1 MELLEILKA
10 HGIEVPKDKSAALTK
25 DVAENYKTAVEYEK
39 VSGELDKAN
48 KTIAAND
55 TAIKDLQGKLAEFKD
70 VDVTKLNER
79 IKTLE
84 TEKANIESDYKRQLE
99 DRDFDDIIKD
109 AITTAKG
116 KNAKA
121 IKALLN
127 IDELR
132 KSKNQ
137 KEDVTAALKGL
148 AEAEDS
154 KMLFGEPE
162 AQPTGGKKDVGGPVS
177 SGGAGQQTDTLTGA
191 LAAHYKN

>member
-1 MELLEILKA
+1 MEFLEILKA
-10 HGIEVPKDKSAALTK
+10 HGIEVPKDKSEALTK
-25 DVAENYKTAVEYEK
+25 DVAENYKTVAEYEK

-127 IDELR
+127 IDELK

-137 KEDVTAALKGL
+137 KDDVAAAIKGL
-148 AEAEDS
+148 TEAEDS
-154 KMLFGEPE
+154 KMLFGES
-162 AQPTGGKKDVGGPVS
+162 APTGTRKDVGGQVS
-177 SGGAGQQTDTLTGA
+177 GSGAGQQTDTLSGA
-191 LAAHYKN
+191 IAAHYKN

>member
-1 MELLEILKA
+1 MEFLEILKA
-10 HGIEVPKDKSAALTK
+10 HGIEVPKDKSEALTK
-25 DVAENYKTAVEYEK
+25 DVAENYKTVAEYEK

-127 IDELR
+127 IDELK

-137 KEDVTAALKGL
+137 KDDVAAAIKGL
-148 AEAEDS
+148 TEAEDS
-154 KMLFGEPE
+154 KMLFGES
-162 AQPTGGKKDVGGPVS
+162 APTGTRKDVGGQVS
-177 SGGAGQQTDTLTGA
+177 GSGARQQADTLSGA
-191 LAAHYKN
+191 IAAHYKN

>member
-10 HGIEVPKDKSAALTK
+10 HGIEVPKDKSEALIK
-25 DVAENYKTAVEYEK
+25 DVAENYKTAAEYEK

-55 TAIKDLQGKLAEFKD
+55 TAMKDLQGRLAEFKD

-84 TEKANIESDYKRQLE
+84 TEKQTIESDYKRQLE
-99 DRDFDDIIKD
+99 ERDFDDIVKD

-116 KNAKA
+116 RNVKA
-121 IKALLN
+121 IKALLD
-127 IDELR
+127 IDELK

-137 KEDVTAALKGL
+137 KDDVAAAIKGL
-148 AEAEDS
+148 TEAEDS
-154 KMLFGEPE
+154 KMLFGESV
-162 AQPTGGKKDVGGPVS
+162 PTGTRKDVGGQVS
-177 SGGAGQQTDTLTGA
+177 GSGAGQQADTLSGA
-191 LAAHYKN
+191 IAAHYKN

>member
-10 HGIEVPKDKSAALTK
+10 HGIEVPKDKSEALIK
-25 DVAENYKTAVEYEK
+25 DVAENYKTAAEYEK

-84 TEKANIESDYKRQLE
+84 TEKQTIESDYKRQLE
-99 DRDFDDIIKD
+99 ERDFDDIVKD
-109 AITTAKG
+109 AITIAKG
-116 KNAKA
+116 RNVKA
-121 IKALLN
+121 IKALLD
-127 IDELR
+127 IDELK

-137 KEDVTAALKGL
+137 KDDVAAAIKGL
-148 AEAEDS
+148 TEAEDS
-154 KMLFGEPE
+154 KMLFGES
-162 AQPTGGKKDVGGPVS
+162 APTGTRKDVGGQVS
-177 SGGAGQQTDTLTGA
+177 GSGAGQQTDTLTGA

>member
-1 MELLEILKA
+1 MDILEILKA
-10 HGIEVPKDKSAALTK
+10 NGIEVPKDKTEAVNKA
-25 DVAENYKTAVEYEK
+25 VGENYKTNADYEK
-39 VSGELDKAN
+39 VSVELDKAN

-55 TAIKDLQGKLAEFKD
+55 TALKDLEEKLAGFKD

-84 TEKANIESDYKRQLE
+84 TEKSTIEADYKKQLE
-99 DRDFDDIIKD
+99 DRDFNDLVKD

-116 KNAKA
+116 RNAKA

-127 IDELR
+127 MDELK

-137 KEDVTAALKGL
+137 KEDVAAALKGL

-162 AQPTGGKKDVGGPVS
+162 AQRTGGKQDVGGHVS
-177 SGGAGQQTDTLTGA
+177 GGGAGQQTDTLTSA
-191 LAAHYKN
+191 LVAHYKN

>member
-1 MELLEILKA
+1 MEFLEILKA
-10 HGIEVPKDKSAALTK
+10 HGIEVPKDKSEALAK
-25 DVAENYKTAVEYEK
+25 DVAENYKTTAEYEK

-48 KTIAAND
+48 KTIVAND

-84 TEKANIESDYKRQLE
+84 TEKANIESDYKKQLE
-99 DRDFDDIIKD
+99 DRDLDDIIKD
-109 AITTAKG
+109 AIATAKG

-121 IKALLN
+121 IKALLK

-162 AQPTGGKKDVGGPVS
+162 AQPTGGKKDVGGSVP
-177 SGGAGQQTDTLTGA
+177 SGGAEQQTDTLTGA
-191 LAAHYKN
+191 LVAHYKN

>member
-10 HGIEVPKDKSAALTK
+10 HGIEVPKDKSEALIK
-25 DVAENYKTAVEYEK
+25 DVAENYKTAAEYEK
-39 VSGELDKAN
+39 MSGELDKAN

-84 TEKANIESDYKRQLE
+84 TEKQTIESDYKRQLE
-99 DRDFDDIIKD
+99 ERDFDDIVKD
-109 AITTAKG
+109 AITIAKG
-116 KNAKA
+116 RNVKA
-121 IKALLN
+121 IKALLD
-127 IDELR
+127 IDELK

-137 KEDVTAALKGL
+137 KDDVAAAIKGL
-148 AEAEDS
+148 TEAEDS
-154 KMLFGEPE
+154 KMLFGES
-162 AQPTGGKKDVGGPVS
+162 APTGTRKDVGGQVS
-177 SGGAGQQTDTLTGA
+177 GSGAGQQTDTLTGA

>member
-10 HGIEVPKDKSAALTK
+10 HGIEVPKDKSEALIK
-25 DVAENYKTAVEYEK
+25 DVAENYKTAAEYEK
-39 VSGELDKAN
+39 VSGELDKVN

-84 TEKANIESDYKRQLE
+84 TEKQTIESDYKRQLE
-99 DRDFDDIIKD
+99 ERDFDDIVKD
-109 AITTAKG
+109 AITIAKG
-116 KNAKA
+116 RNVKA
-121 IKALLN
+121 IKALLD
-127 IDELR
+127 IDELK

-137 KEDVTAALKGL
+137 KDDVAAAIKGL
-148 AEAEDS
+148 TEAEDS
-154 KMLFGEPE
+154 KMLFGES
-162 AQPTGGKKDVGGPVS
+162 APTGTRKDVGGQVS
-177 SGGAGQQTDTLTGA
+177 GSGAGQPTDTLTGA

>member
-1 MELLEILKA
+1 MEFLEILKA
-10 HGIEVPKDKSAALTK
+10 HGIEVPKDKSEALTK
-25 DVAENYKTAVEYEK
+25 DVAENYKTVAEYEK

-127 IDELR
+127 IDELK

-137 KEDVTAALKGL
+137 KDDVAAAIKGL
-148 AEAEDS
+148 TEAEDS
-154 KMLFGEPE
+154 KMLFGES
-162 AQPTGGKKDVGGPVS
+162 APTGTRKDVGGQVS
-177 SGGAGQQTDTLTGA
+177 GSGAGQQTDTLTGA

>member
-1 MELLEILKA
+1 MEFLEILKA
-10 HGIEVPKDKSAALTK
+10 HGIEVPKDKSEALTK
-25 DVAENYKTAVEYEK
+25 DVAENYKTVAEYEK

-127 IDELR
+127 IDELK

-137 KEDVTAALKGL
+137 KNDVAAAIKGL
-148 AEAEDS
+148 TEAEDS
-154 KMLFGEPE
+154 KMLFGES
-162 AQPTGGKKDVGGPVS
+162 APTGTRKDVGGQVS
-177 SGGAGQQTDTLTGA
+177 GSGAGQQTDTLTGA